1 MQLQDA
7 LGLFLA
13 QLRADGRS
21 RHTIAQYRRH
31 VGQLARWGA
40 SIGLSCEI
48 EEIDH
53 VVLARFLGS
62 PEALLGRDGAEKMPV
77 SVNALRTS
85 LRVFGAYLADADYL
99 PKNPARL
106 IKRGRGGPAPPRGLS
121 KGEQAALF
129 ETLAAA
135 TTGATRGR
143 KGAAAEAQRD
153 HALFA
158 LLLATGIRV
167 GSAVALDVADLDLD
181 EGVMDVRVVKGG
193 HPQRVQ
199 LGEETAE
206 HLGRFVGQRESGPVF
221 VGRGGMRLSTRH
233 ARRRFGEW
241 VQAAGI
247 KRRVVV
253 HELRHTFALAMYE
266 RTRDVFAV
274 QRALGHRSIASTVG
288 YASGG
293 PTVGSGHPFQT
304 TANHR
309 RDPSVRRGP
318 GPTQDERQVPP

>member
-7 LGLFLA
+7 LALFID

-85 LRVFGAYLADADYL
+85 LRVFGAYLADADFL
-99 PKNPARL
+99 QKNPAKL
-106 IKRGRGGPAPPRGLS
+106 LKLGRCGPAPPRGLS
-121 KGEQAALF
+121 KRESGALMT
-129 ETLAAA
+129 TLANAP
-135 TTGATRGR
+135 GPL
-143 KGAAAEAQRD
+143 AQRD

-199 LGEETAE
+199 LGEEIAE
-206 HLGRFVGQRESGPVF
+206 HLARFIGQRESGPVF
-221 VGRGGMRLSTRH
+221 VGRGGLRLSTRH

-288 YASGG
+288 YASGS
-293 PTVGSGHPFQT
+293 PTVGSGHPLQT

-318 GPTQDERQVPP
+318 GPTQNERQVPP